1 MALTNAERQKAYR
14 QRRKFEGPD
23 NNGERQLNTWI
34 STKASVALKRLA
46 KSYVVTER
54 ALIEKLILE
63 ADQTIA
69 DGLEFESPEY
79 NRYYGNDVI
88 Q

>member
-34 STKASVALKRLA
+34 STGASLALKRLA
-46 KSYVVTER
+46 KIYGITEK
-54 ALIEKLILE
+54 AMIQKLILE
-63 ADQTIA
+63 ADRATVNS
-69 DGLEFESPEY
+69 LELDSLEY
-79 NRYYGNDVI
+79 NRYYNQRED
-88 Q
+88 